1 MRNKEMAE
9 MNKLFWVEGRYFEN
23 SLEAFTF
30 AWIQA
35 DRMARPVSVY
45 WNQVDSIYSNMWYAT
60 AQPSNYV
67 RSHKVTSETAPME
80 LHPAL
85 EMS

>member
-1 MRNKEMAE
+1 
-9 MNKLFWVEGRYFEN
+9 MNFIVEGRYFPD
-23 SLEAFTF
+23 SLQAFTF

-35 DRMARPVSVY
+35 DRMLRAVEVHTNVPGRP
-45 WNQVDSIYSNMWYAT
+45 WHAT

-67 RSHKVTSETAPME
+67 RSHKVTSKTAPME

-85 EMS
+85 AVVG